1 MENNVNL
8 QPLQDI
14 LEDAL
19 FSVRYINS
27 DHQDTP
33 LTSDDYSNLELKL
46 IELLNTA
53 KKLLNLENPISDT
66 AEQQDYIQNLYESNH
81 IKSTRDKIFIK
92 AVNVF
97 IKYCNKENKT
107 FDESHL
113 EAAYSI
119 ATDSIEKLYG
129 VKL

>member
-1 MENNVNL
+1 MENYVNL
-8 QPLQDI
+8 EPLKTI
-14 LEDAL
+14 LEDCL

-27 DHQDTP
+27 DHQSTP
-33 LTSDDYSNLELKL
+33 LTAEDYSNLDLKL

-53 KKLLNLENPISDT
+53 KTLLNLESNVK
-66 AEQQDYIQNLYESNH
+66 DYLPNLYESNH
-81 IKSTRDKIFIK
+81 IKETRDKIFIK

-97 IKYCNKENKT
+97 LKYCNNENKT

-119 ATDSIEKLYG
+119 ATDSVFKLYG
-129 VKL
+129 VKI

>member
-1 MENNVNL
+1 MENYVNL

-19 FSVRYINS
+19 FSVRYINT

-33 LTSDDYSNLELKL
+33 LTSDDYSNLDLKL

-53 KKLLNLENPISDT
+53 KTLLNLESTVKDFLP
-66 AEQQDYIQNLYESNH
+66 NLYESNH

-97 IKYCNKENKT
+97 LHYCNKENKT